1 MTVHISKEHPMKDHD
16 YFRNFRRYAI
26 PAIFILALC
35 ACVPTTPQ
43 WDQRF
48 GESVSQI
55 RNQQILDPQAGGD
68 APVNGVDGAAARES
82 IGRYRNSF
90 RELPPASSPLT
101 IVTGR

>member
-1 MTVHISKEHPMKDHD
+1 MKDYE
-16 YFRNFRRYAI
+16 YFRSICRNII
-26 PAIFILALC
+26 PMIFIVTLC

-43 WDQRF
+43 WDKKF

-55 RNQQILDPQAGGD
+55 RTQQMLDPQAGGD

-82 IGRYRNSF
+82 IGRYRSSF
-90 RELPPASSPLT
+90 REPPPASSPLT

>member
-1 MTVHISKEHPMKDHD
+1 MKIHQYSRSILRHGIS
-16 YFRNFRRYAI
+16 
-26 PAIFILALC
+26 AIFIIPLC

-43 WDQRF
+43 WDKQF

-55 RNQQILDPQAGGD
+55 RTQQIIDPQAGGD

-82 IGRYRNSF
+82 IGRYRSSF
-90 RELPPASSPLT
+90 REPPPASSPLT